1 MKGIEMKHAIVLFA
15 ALLFVP
21 VLAIG
26 TGHALDTIV
35 VNANVPFDFYAGTKQ
50 MPAGMYNIAI
60 DPESKA
66 IEIRS
71 ADNSNAAF
79 VLGYFAKEGSEQT
92 QLVFDH
98 IGDRYFLKTVA
109 SYDEVLDFPV
119 RQTEAKLASADTPKS
134 DTVVAFNGR

>member
-1 MKGIEMKHAIVLFA
+1 MKNAIVLFA

-26 TGHALDTIV
+26 TGHALDSNA

-50 MPAGMYNIAI
+50 MPAGMYNIALNS
-60 DPESKA
+60 ESNT

-71 ADNSNAAF
+71 ADGSDAAF
-79 VLGYFAKEGSEQT
+79 VLGYFATETSERT

-98 IGDRYFLKTVA
+98 IGDHYFLKTVD
-109 SYDEVLDFPV
+109 SHEEVLDFPV
-119 RQTEAKLASADTPKS
+119 RQTEAKVASADTPKP
-134 DTVVAFNGR
+134 DAVVAFNGR

>member
-1 MKGIEMKHAIVLFA
+1 MKGIEMKKAIVLFA

-26 TGHALDTIV
+26 TGHALDTIAV
-35 VNANVPFDFYAGTKQ
+35 KVHVPFDFYAGTKQ

-60 DPESKA
+60 SPESKA

-71 ADNSNAAF
+71 ADGSDAAF
-79 VLGYFAKEGSEQT
+79 VLGYVANEGGEKA

-98 IGDRYFLKTVA
+98 IGDHYFLKTVD
-109 SYDEVLDFPV
+109 SYEERLDFPV
-119 RQTEAKLASADTPKS
+119 RQMEAKVASADTPKS
-134 DTVVAFNGR
+134 DAVVAFNGR